1 MLNAYE
7 YGRLYNAVAAADP
20 TNTSLNHLTELYQ
33 ADELNA
39 MRGLNYDLLDKYW
52 ETGVTMKHN
61 VNLSGATDR
70 ASYFASLSYFDQE
83 GNLGNLDYNR
93 WNYRAGVDVKVSQ
106 WLGASLS
113 VSGDYGKKTLHT

>member
-1 MLNAYE
+1 MLSAYE

-20 TNTSLNHLTELYQ
+20 KNTSLNHLTDLYQ

-39 MRGLNYDLLDKYW
+39 MKGLNYDLLDKYW

-70 ASYFASLSYFDQE
+70 ASYLQVFLTSTRTVTSATLTTTAGTTVQE
-83 GNLGNLDYNR
+83 
-93 WNYRAGVDVKVSQ
+93 
-106 WLGASLS
+106 
-113 VSGDYGKKTLHT
+113 